1 MTRFFT
7 FATLSLALVLL
18 LSGSSWAKGA
28 KAYKGKNKEKIIE
41 FEGKLQNARR
51 RPISGV
57 FPIKFSLYK
66 RPTGGKAIWSENHFV
81 AVDSG
86 RYVVTLGKAKRLKK
100 RFDLSQLYL
109 GVSYAGGGEIQRER
123 IEAQLAEE
131 AAPSLADL
139 AGSPR
144 LPTATGSRPAA
155 SAAPIRTSNGRTTV
169 DYAEEAGIATY
180 AHSAESAKRIGDLDE
195 KDLMKRLDA
204 RSKGKVSV
212 GTKSRFSAAAGGEG
226 GSQYDLRCPKGT
238 VVTGV
243 RGTAGIYL
251 DSIQLICSPLE

>member
-1 MTRFFT
+1 MTRFSSSAAFI
-7 FATLSLALVLL
+7 LSLVLMVP
-18 LSGSSWAKGA
+18 SGANAKGA
-28 KAYKGKNKEKIIE
+28 KAYKGKNQEKIIE

-51 RPISGV
+51 RPVSGV

-66 RPTGGKAIWSENHFV
+66 GPKGGKAIWSENHFV

-86 RYVVTLGKAKRLKK
+86 RYMVTLGKAKRLKK
-100 RFDLSQLYL
+100 RFDLSKLYL

-123 IEAQLAEE
+123 IEPQEVE
-131 AAPSLADL
+131 S
-139 AGSPR
+139 SM
-144 LPTATGSRPAA
+144 PTPAA
-155 SAAPIRTSNGRTTV
+155 ASSSRAQPPANSSRNAPVAVRTSNGRTTV

-195 KDLMKRLDA
+195 KDLLKRLDA
-204 RSKGKVSV
+204 RSKGKATV
-212 GTKSRFSAAAGGEG
+212 GTKSRFSASAGGEG
-226 GSQYDLRCPKGT
+226 GSGYDLRCPKGT